1 VSKTHPPKS
10 WLDCIVECILG
21 TMAKKRRNNN
31 HPRPVDAKKRGPSAT
46 EEPTATSAG
55 TLEEESDRVS
65 LPKVVGTLE
74 KPMEI
79 VQLKEREEISL
90 SSADGSAYSKGELSA
105 Q

>member
-1 VSKTHPPKS
+1 
-10 WLDCIVECILG
+10 
-21 TMAKKRRNNN
+21 MAKKRRNNN
-31 HPRPVDAKKRGPSAT
+31 HPRPADAKKRGPSAT